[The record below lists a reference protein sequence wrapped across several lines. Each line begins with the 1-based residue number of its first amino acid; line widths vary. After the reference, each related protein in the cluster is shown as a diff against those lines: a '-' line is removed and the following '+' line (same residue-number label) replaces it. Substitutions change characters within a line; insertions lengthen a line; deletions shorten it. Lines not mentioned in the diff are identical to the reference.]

1 MRRITLVPLVDLY
14 NVLLVIIKI
23 KSNIYLILVI

>member
-1 MRRITLVPLVDLY
+1 MRRITLVPAVDLY